1 MVGRLK
7 DAMLRYS
14 SSGYMSMKTLKDI
27 VTQDPDMRLITILD
41 TTKEERIRLQQAI
54 RSLPVVENTVEKKP
68 GIEVTIL

>member
-54 RSLPVVENTVEKKP
+54 RSLPVVESTVEKKP

>member
-1 MVGRLK
+1 
-7 DAMLRYS
+7 
-14 SSGYMSMKTLKDI
+14 MSMKTLKDI

-54 RSLPVVENTVEKKP
+54 RSLPVVESTVEKKP